1 MSISIYNSLTHRK
14 EEFRP
19 VISGKAG
26 VYVCGVT
33 AYDDIHLGHA
43 RSAVVFDAVV
53 RYLRYR
59 GYEVSHVTN
68 FTDVDDK
75 IIARADE
82 LGMEPLRLSEMY
94 IDRFFDEMS
103 RLRVRRADHYPR
115 ASETIPDIIS
125 LIKKLE
131 ERGRAY
137 RTDTGVYFDI
147 TKAEDYGKLS
157 GQSLE
162 QMQSGCR
169 IDIDED
175 KRHPADFALWKGA
188 KEGEISWPSPWGEG
202 RPGWHIEC
210 SAMALKFIGETV
222 DIHGGGTELI
232 FPHHENEIQQ
242 SEAATGKP
250 FVKYWMH
257 NGLLMIDEEKMSK
270 SLSNFFTVKEILAR
284 HDPSV
289 VRLFLLNANYRQP
302 LNYDEGSLAEAK
314 RSLERLQSSFQEL
327 LGAEGNA
334 SGTDDAAELSKRAV
348 AEFEE
353 KMDDDFNTREA
364 LAAMFSLAREANRL
378 LGQRALSNKGV
389 ENLKSAFER
398 MDSVFD
404 ILKRDDMT
412 EKVEGLEPKLIELI
426 LEIRE
431 MARKNRD
438 FGTADAIRDGLRKL
452 NIEVQDSSEGAKWKI
467 TR

>member
-14 EEFRP
+14 EEFKP

-59 GYEVSHVTN
+59 GYEVNHVTN

-75 IIARADE
+75 IIARANE
-82 LGMEPLRLSEMY
+82 LGMEPLKLSEMY

-103 RLRVRRADHYPR
+103 QLRVRRADHYPR

-137 RTDTGVYFDI
+137 RTGTGVYFDI

-175 KRHPADFALWKGA
+175 KRHPADFALW
-188 KEGEISWPSPWGEG
+188 
-202 RPGWHIEC
+202 
-210 SAMALKFIGETV
+210 
-222 DIHGGGTELI
+222 
-232 FPHHENEIQQ
+232 
-242 SEAATGKP
+242 
-250 FVKYWMH
+250 
-257 NGLLMIDEEKMSK
+257 
-270 SLSNFFTVKEILAR
+270 
-284 HDPSV
+284 
-289 VRLFLLNANYRQP
+289 
-302 LNYDEGSLAEAK
+302 
-314 RSLERLQSSFQEL
+314 
-327 LGAEGNA
+327 
-334 SGTDDAAELSKRAV
+334 
-348 AEFEE
+348 
-353 KMDDDFNTREA
+353 
-364 LAAMFSLAREANRL
+364 
-378 LGQRALSNKGV
+378 
-389 ENLKSAFER
+389 
-398 MDSVFD
+398 
-404 ILKRDDMT
+404 
-412 EKVEGLEPKLIELI
+412 
-426 LEIRE
+426 
-431 MARKNRD
+431 
-438 FGTADAIRDGLRKL
+438 
-452 NIEVQDSSEGAKWKI
+452 
-467 TR
+467 